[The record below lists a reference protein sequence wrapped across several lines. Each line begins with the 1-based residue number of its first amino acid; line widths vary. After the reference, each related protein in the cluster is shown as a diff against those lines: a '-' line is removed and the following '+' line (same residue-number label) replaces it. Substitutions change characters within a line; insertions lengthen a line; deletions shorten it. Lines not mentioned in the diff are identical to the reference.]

1 MSSVEVKVP
10 DMGNFESVTVIDVL
24 VKPGD
29 TIDVETPLVTL
40 ETDKATMDV
49 PSTAK
54 GVVEKV
60 HVTKGGSV
68 STGALIVTVKAEAGV
83 EVPQAQQGA
92 KAANPSAAA
101 PATAAAAQPASAP
114 AAAAAPSS
122 IDVSVPDMGS
132 FDSVGVIDVLVKPG
146 DAVDFETP
154 LVTLETDKATMDVPS
169 TAKGVVEKVHVSKG
183 GKVSPG
189 SVVVTVKGHAASA
202 AAPAAAK
209 PAAASSPNKPATQAA
224 RPAAPQGV
232 QQVMAPAARAGL
244 PPIDEQS
251 FGASHASPSVR
262 KFARELGVNLGS
274 VRGSGEKGRI
284 LLDDVKAFVKMVMS
298 GGGPAAA
305 PALPKAHNYDP
316 SAFGAVEVKP
326 LNRVQK
332 ISGPR
337 LQAAWINIPHVTQFD
352 ESDIT
357 DLEVLRGSLKD
368 KAAAAGV
375 KVTPLAFIIE
385 AAVRAMREF
394 PVLNSQL
401 DESAQNLIFKK
412 FYNVGFAADTPNG
425 LLVPVIKGADKM
437 DVFAVAKSL
446 ADLSGK
452 AREGKLPG
460 ADMQGAGF
468 TISSLGGI
476 GGTLF
481 TPIINSPEVAILGV
495 SRSAMKPVWDGKQF
509 APRLMLPLSFSYD
522 HRVIDGA
529 MGARIAKFLAD
540 TLANAKD
547 LVGAMS

>member
-1 MSSVEVKVP
+1 MSTVEVRVP

-29 TIDVETPLVTL
+29 TID
-40 ETDKATMDV
+40 
-49 PSTAK
+49 
-54 GVVEKV
+54 
-60 HVTKGGSV
+60 
-68 STGALIVTVKAEAGV
+68 
-83 EVPQAQQGA
+83 
-92 KAANPSAAA
+92 
-101 PATAAAAQPASAP
+101 
-114 AAAAAPSS
+114 
-122 IDVSVPDMGS
+122 ID
-132 FDSVGVIDVLVKPG
+132 
-146 DAVDFETP
+146 TP

-183 GKVSPG
+183 GTVSTGALVVSVKAEAGAAPAPAASKAPEPVAAAAPATQAAAPAKSAPAAPSSIDVRVPDMGNFDSVSVIDVLVKVGDTIDIDTPLATLETDKATMDVPSTAKGVVEKVHVSKGGTVGPG
-189 SVVVTVKGHAASA
+189 ALVVTVKGHAAPTA
-202 AAPAAAK
+202 AAPAPAAAAATGK
-209 PAAASSPNKPATQAA
+209 PAAQ
-224 RPAAPQGV
+224 PAAPR
-232 QQVMAPAARAGL
+232 PASPAGPALAAQSLPAHGGL
-244 PPIDEQS
+244 PPIDEAS
-251 FGASHASPSVR
+251 FGTAHASPSVR

-284 LLDDVKAFVKMVMS
+284 LLDDVKAFVKLVMS
-298 GGGPAAA
+298 GGVALAAPA
-305 PALPKAHNYDP
+305 PALPKAHTYDP
-316 SAFGAVEVKP
+316 AAFGEVEVKP

-357 DLEVLRGSLKD
+357 DLEQLRGTLKD

-401 DESAQNLIFKK
+401 DESGQNLIYKK
-412 FYNVGFAADTPNG
+412 FFNVGFAADTPNG
-425 LLVPVIKGADKM
+425 LLVPVIKGADKL
-437 DVFAVAKSL
+437 DVFAVAKAL
-446 ADLSGK
+446 GELSGK

-468 TISSLGGI
+468 TISSLGGV
-476 GGTLF
+476 GGTMF

-509 APRLMLPLSFSYD
+509 APRLMLPLSLSYD

-540 TLANAKD
+540 TLARPKD
-547 LVGAMS
+547 LLGAMS

>member
-1 MSSVEVKVP
+1 MSTVEVRVP

-29 TIDVETPLVTL
+29 TIDIETPLVTL

-60 HVTKGGSV
+60 HITKGGSV
-68 STGALIVTVKAEAGV
+68 STGSLILTVMVAEG
-83 EVPQAQQGA
+83 
-92 KAANPSAAA
+92 AAA
-101 PATAAAAQPASAP
+101 PAPAAKATAQPTAQASTAGAAQAAPASTPAASAAA
-114 AAAAAPSS
+114 SS

-132 FDSVGVIDVLVKPG
+132 FDYVAVIDVLVKAG
-146 DAVDFETP
+146 DSVDIDTP

-169 TAKGVVEKVHVSKG
+169 TAKGVVEKVHVAKG
-183 GKVSPG
+183 GTVSPG
-189 SVVVTVKGHAASA
+189 SVVVTVKGHAAAA
-202 AAPAAAK
+202 AAPAAARQAA
-209 PAAASSPNKPATQAA
+209 PAANKPASAA
-224 RPAAPQGV
+224 RPAAPPGV
-232 QQVMAPAARAGL
+232 QQVLAPAARGGL
-244 PPIDEQS
+244 PPIDEAS
-251 FGASHASPSVR
+251 FGAAHASPSVR
-262 KFARELGVNLGS
+262 KFARELGVSLGS

-284 LLDDVKAFVKMVMS
+284 LLDDVKAFVKLVMS
-298 GGGPAAA
+298 GGAIGAAAA

-316 SAFGAVEVKP
+316 AAFGEVEVKP

-357 DLEVLRGSLKD
+357 ELEALRGTLKE

-375 KVTPLAFIIE
+375 KVTPLAFIVE

-401 DESAQNLIFKK
+401 DESGQNLVFKK
-412 FYNVGFAADTPNG
+412 FFNVGFAADTPNG
-425 LLVPVIKGADKM
+425 LLVPVIKGAEKL
-437 DVFAVAKSL
+437 DVFAVAKAL
-446 ADLSGK
+446 GELSSK
-452 AREGKLPG
+452 ARDGKLPG

-468 TISSLGGI
+468 TISSLGGV

-481 TPIINSPEVAILGV
+481 TPIINAPEVAILGV
-495 SRSAMKPVWDGKQF
+495 SKSAMKPLWDGKQF
-509 APRLMLPLSFSYD
+509 VPRLILPLSFSYD

-540 TLANAKD
+540 TLAKPKE

>member
-1 MSSVEVKVP
+1 MSTVEVRVP

-29 TIDVETPLVTL
+29 TIDIETPLVTL

-60 HVTKGGSV
+60 HVAKGGSV
-68 STGALIVTVKAEAGV
+68 STGALIVTVKAEAGAAV
-83 EVPQAQQGA
+83 SAPAAQ
-92 KAANPSAAA
+92 AAA
-101 PATAAAAQPASAP
+101 PASAPAAKPASAPAPAP

-132 FDSVGVIDVLVKPG
+132 FDSVAVIDVLVKPG
-146 DAVDFETP
+146 DTVDFETP

-169 TAKGVVEKVHVSKG
+169 TAKGVVEKVHVAKG

-189 SVVVTVKGHAASA
+189 SVVVTVKGHTAVA
-202 AAPAAAK
+202 AAPAKSAPAAAPDK
-209 PAAASSPNKPATQAA
+209 PAAQAA
-224 RPAAPQGV
+224 RPAASQGV
-232 QQVMAPAARAGL
+232 QQVMAPAARGGL

-251 FGASHASPSVR
+251 FGAAHASPSVR

-326 LNRVQK
+326 LSRVQK

-357 DLEVLRGSLKD
+357 DLEALRGSLKD

-401 DESAQNLIFKK
+401 DESGQNLIFKK

-437 DVFAVAKSL
+437 DVFAVAKAL
-446 ADLSGK
+446 GELSGK

-495 SRSAMKPVWDGKQF
+495 SKSAMKPVWDGKQF

>member
-1 MSSVEVKVP
+1 MSTVEVRVP

-29 TIDVETPLVTL
+29 TIDIETPLVTL

-60 HVTKGGSV
+60 HVAKGGSV
-68 STGALIVTVKAEAGV
+68 STGALIVTVKAEA
-83 EVPQAQQGA
+83 
-92 KAANPSAAA
+92 AAASAPASQAAA
-101 PATAAAAQPASAP
+101 PASAPAAKPASAPAP

-132 FDSVGVIDVLVKPG
+132 FDSVAVIDVLVKPG
-146 DAVDFETP
+146 DTVDFETP

-169 TAKGVVEKVHVSKG
+169 TAKGVVEKVHVAKG

-189 SVVVTVKGHAASA
+189 SVVVTVKGHAAVA
-202 AAPAAAK
+202 AAPATSAPAAAPDK
-209 PAAASSPNKPATQAA
+209 PAAQAA
-224 RPAAPQGV
+224 RPAASQGV
-232 QQVMAPAARAGL
+232 QQVMAPAARGGL

-251 FGASHASPSVR
+251 FGAAHASPSVR

-326 LNRVQK
+326 LSRVQK

-357 DLEVLRGSLKD
+357 DLEALRGSLKD

-375 KVTPLAFIIE
+375 KVTPLAFIVE

-401 DESAQNLIFKK
+401 DESGQNLIFKK

-437 DVFAVAKSL
+437 DVFAVAKAL
-446 ADLSGK
+446 GELSGK

-495 SRSAMKPVWDGKQF
+495 SKSAMKPVWDGKQF

>member
-1 MSSVEVKVP
+1 MSTVEVRVP

-29 TIDVETPLVTL
+29 TIDIETPLVTL

-60 HVTKGGSV
+60 HIT
-68 STGALIVTVKAEAGV
+68 
-83 EVPQAQQGA
+83 
-92 KAANPSAAA
+92 
-101 PATAAAAQPASAP
+101 
-114 AAAAAPSS
+114 
-122 IDVSVPDMGS
+122 
-132 FDSVGVIDVLVKPG
+132 
-146 DAVDFETP
+146 
-154 LVTLETDKATMDVPS
+154 
-169 TAKGVVEKVHVSKG
+169 KG

-189 SVVVTVKGHAASA
+189 AVVVTVKGTSAAAVAKPAA
-202 AAPAAAK
+202 AAPAANK
-209 PAAASSPNKPATQAA
+209 PAAAAPA

-232 QQVMAPAARAGL
+232 AQSLPGPRGL
-244 PPIDEQS
+244 PAIDEAS
-251 FGASHASPSVR
+251 FRSAHASPSVR

-274 VRGSGEKGRI
+274 VKGSGEKGRI
-284 LLDDVKAFVKMVMS
+284 LLDDVKAFVKLVMS

-316 SAFGAVEVKP
+316 AAYGAVEVKP

-357 DLEVLRGSLKD
+357 ELEALRGSLKE

-401 DESAQNLIFKK
+401 DESGQNLIFKK
-412 FYNVGFAADTPNG
+412 FFNVGFAADTPNG
-425 LLVPVIKGADKM
+425 LLVPVIKGADKL
-437 DVFAVAKSL
+437 DVFAVAKAL
-446 ADLSGK
+446 GDLSGK

-468 TISSLGGI
+468 TISSLGGV
-476 GGTLF
+476 GGTMF
-481 TPIINSPEVAILGV
+481 TPIINSPEVGILGV
-495 SRSAMKPVWDGKQF
+495 SKSAMKPVWDGKAFQ
-509 APRLMLPLSFSYD
+509 PRLILPLSFSYD

-540 TLANAKD
+540 TLAKPKD

>member
-1 MSSVEVKVP
+1 MSTVEVRVP

-29 TIDVETPLVTL
+29 TIDVDTPLATLETDKATMDVPSTAQGVVEKVHIAKGGSVSTGALIVTVKSTAAAVPAAPADKPAAAAAPAAAAPAPPPAAPAAPSSIDVSVPDMGSFDSVGVIDVLVQVGDTVDIETPLVTL

-60 HVTKGGSV
+60 HV
-68 STGALIVTVKAEAGV
+68 A
-83 EVPQAQQGA
+83 
-92 KAANPSAAA
+92 
-101 PATAAAAQPASAP
+101 
-114 AAAAAPSS
+114 
-122 IDVSVPDMGS
+122 
-132 FDSVGVIDVLVKPG
+132 
-146 DAVDFETP
+146 
-154 LVTLETDKATMDVPS
+154 
-169 TAKGVVEKVHVSKG
+169 KG

-189 SVVVTVKGHAASA
+189 SVVVTVKGHAALAATA
-202 AAPAAAK
+202 AAPVKAEPAAAPVK
-209 PAAASSPNKPATQAA
+209 PAAAA

-232 QQVMAPAARAGL
+232 QQVLAPRGL
-244 PPIDEQS
+244 PAIDEGT
-251 FGASHASPSVR
+251 FGAAHASPSVR

-274 VRGSGEKGRI
+274 VRGSGDKGRI
-284 LLDDVKAFVKMVMS
+284 LLDDVKAFVKLVMS
-298 GGGPAAA
+298 GGMALAAPA

-316 SAFGAVEVKP
+316 AAFGEVEVKP

-357 DLEVLRGSLKD
+357 DLEALRKSLKD
-368 KAAAAGV
+368 QATAAGV
-375 KVTPLAFIIE
+375 KVTPLAFIIQ

-401 DESAQNLIFKK
+401 DEAGQNLIFKK
-412 FYNVGFAADTPNG
+412 FINVGFAADTPNG
-425 LLVPVIKGADKM
+425 LLVPVIKAADKL
-437 DVFAVAKSL
+437 DVFAVAKAL
-446 ADLSGK
+446 GDLSGK

-468 TISSLGGI
+468 TISSLGGV
-476 GGTLF
+476 GGTMF
-481 TPIINSPEVAILGV
+481 TPIINAPEVAILGV
-495 SRSAMKPVWDGKQF
+495 SKSAMKPVWDGKQF

-529 MGARIAKFLAD
+529 QGARIAKFLAD
-540 TLANAKD
+540 TLARPED